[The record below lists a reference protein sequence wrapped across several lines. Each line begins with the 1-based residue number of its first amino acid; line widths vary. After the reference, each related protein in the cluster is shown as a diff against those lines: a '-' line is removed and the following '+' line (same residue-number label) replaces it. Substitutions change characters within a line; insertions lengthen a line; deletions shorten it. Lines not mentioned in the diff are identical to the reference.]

1 MPDFADSSYDQHF
14 DVLRADTPDRLDA
27 AYRLR
32 YQVYCV
38 ENRFEDR
45 ERCPDGREVDDD
57 DDRSVHT
64 LLVHRRSG
72 AAIGAARL
80 ILPRPQSGRPLPIE
94 RLAHPGARALLQR
107 LRHHRTAEVSRFAVS
122 KEFRRRRG
130 EDQHADVGFSCP
142 AAADGAERRLLPHIT
157 FGLVRGILGLCLEYE
172 IRFLAAVM
180 EPALLRLL
188 SRLGLDFEAVGPLV
202 EHHGLRQPCLA
213 DIDALLR
220 SSRDSTRLLRG
231 YLEASG
237 SVPAFAGP
245 APVGVGRDLRPGAD

>member
-1 MPDFADSSYDQHF
+1 MRSHVRLRLEASEFFTRRRQHRDGGHGREGQTSRQGEAMPDFADSSYDQHF

-94 RLAHPGARALLQR
+94 RLAHPGARDIAAASAAPPNGGGLPLCR
-107 LRHHRTAEVSRFAVS
+107 VKRIS
-122 KEFRRRRG
+122 
-130 EDQHADVGFSCP
+130 P
-142 AAADGAERRLLPHIT
+142 AAR
-157 FGLVRGILGLCLEYE
+157 
-172 IRFLAAVM
+172 
-180 EPALLRLL
+180 
-188 SRLGLDFEAVGPLV
+188 
-202 EHHGLRQPCLA
+202 
-213 DIDALLR
+213 
-220 SSRDSTRLLRG
+220 
-231 YLEASG
+231 
-237 SVPAFAGP
+237 
-245 APVGVGRDLRPGAD
+245 